1 MNRKGI
7 MIAAIALIGVVV
19 IGGKIY
25 AGKVADEKIH
35 QAIVSMNAADV
46 FSYDKISVGLLGGI
60 TLQSVAAGPH
70 GEIKADAL
78 VVDSLDRDALE
89 NGKFPAYGDIS
100 IKGFD
105 LAMNER
111 EMHRVFPMLYQ
122 LGYRNVHG
130 DLHLN
135 YTYSADDKKLVVD
148 EASLT
153 LDGAGTLVFDMDV
166 EVPFAS
172 ISNPLAL
179 LMALGRAK
187 LTSISMT
194 MQNDGLVDHIFTFA
208 KNDQKMDRETF
219 LKKIEQL
226 VSDTS
231 GAKQKELLIA
241 AHDFL
246 AGGDEFKASIEPSA
260 PVKLARVLNAIQRGD
275 FSKLNISVRGS

>member
-1 MNRKGI
+1 
-7 MIAAIALIGVVV
+7 MIAVIALIGVVI

-25 AGKVADEKIH
+25 AGKVADEKVH
-35 QAIVSMNAADV
+35 QAIVSMNAEDV

-60 TLQSVAAGPH
+60 TLQAVAAGPH

-100 IKGFD
+100 IQGFD
-105 LAMNER
+105 LAMNAR
-111 EMHRVFPMLYQ
+111 EMRRAFPVLYR

-148 EASLT
+148 EASLA
-153 LDGAGTLVFDMDV
+153 LDGVGTLVLDMDV
-166 EVPFAS
+166 GVPFAS

-179 LMALGRAK
+179 LMALDQAK

-194 MQNDGLVDHIFTFA
+194 MENDGLVDHIFTLA
-208 KNDQKMDRETF
+208 KKNDQKMDREAF
-219 LKKIEQL
+219 LKQLEQD

-231 GAKQKELLIA
+231 GAEQKELLIA
-241 AHDFL
+241 LHDFL
-246 AGGDEFKASIEPSA
+246 AGGDELKVSIEPSG
-260 PVKLARVLNAIQRGD
+260 PVKLSRVFNAIQRGD
-275 FSKLNISVRGS
+275 LSKLNISIRGS